1 MSLKLTAFRLLSP
14 TIGGIRGFSQRT
26 FFAFRMNQFVNLQIN
41 NTQQTDPF
49 ILQPESNTQ
58 YNFNT
63 YKVVKDLEG
72 QGLTR
77 GQANSIMRCM
87 EAVLINSLKIRSE
100 LLSKVELE
108 NETYHYKAEL
118 TDFRIELEVS
128 RKKNQTALMA
138 EIASI
143 QRDNKMAIAIQEV
156 NNKFIIA
163 SGDIR
168 TRIEAVKWEM
178 TRLVFMGVFGIS
190 VVGLFIWFFLSNR
203 KSTKN
208 SASSSS
214 TSATT
219 TTDNENFKL

>member
-26 FFAFRMNQFVNLQIN
+26 FFAFRMNQFVNLQM
-41 NTQQTDPF
+41 
-49 ILQPESNTQ
+49 
-58 YNFNT
+58 
-63 YKVVKDLEG
+63 VKDLEG

-143 QRDNKMAIAIQEV
+143 QRDVSSLGQKLQDDIANMNSNIQ
-156 NNKFIIA
+156 N
-163 SGDIR
+163 DIN
-168 TRIEAVKWEM
+168 M
-178 TRLVFMGVFGIS
+178 
-190 VVGLFIWFFLSNR
+190 R
-203 KSTKN
+203 KDQN
-208 SASSSS
+208 
-214 TSATT
+214 
-219 TTDNENFKL
+219 